1 MLKTRLIALALSAF
15 LTTNLFAAQPS
26 YVSALA
32 DAYMAAYYER
42 FPEQATMAGIAG
54 ARHDR
59 LSDNSAAAIVRWQS
73 VQDAFLTLLADVDA
87 NALWGTPDWITYGFL
102 RETLEAS
109 RGTRICRSELW
120 PVNQM
125 SGWQVGLANLANTQ
139 PVSNDEQ
146 RRAAIARFSAIPK
159 ALENERA
166 NLREGLRLGYSTPRR
181 NVGLVV
187 EQLDKLVATP
197 VAESPFFAPA
207 KRANDAAFTAEWT
220 KLVSEVL
227 YPAIAKHRDFLRDE
241 YAPKARVTIAVK
253 DHPNGVECYRAA
265 YRSYSTLSRE
275 PQEVFDLGMRTVKAN
290 EARMRALGK
299 ELFGT
304 DDLAEI
310 KRRIQNDAENK
321 FTTRDE
327 VRKFAEESVE
337 RGKAAIP
344 QWFGIVPKAPVVV
357 QPIPE
362 YREKTASDSY
372 QRASD
377 DGSRPGTYHIKL
389 YQPETQQ
396 RGVVERTAFHETY
409 PGHHLQIAIAQERTA
424 AHPITRFVGNSG
436 FSEGWARYT
445 EALAEEMK
453 LYATKHGRVGRL
465 GWPAR
470 GMVIDP
476 GIHVLGWTAE
486 QAKAF
491 ALESGTMSEDG
502 VTALIDRVV
511 VWPAQLTAYDSGGL
525 EITALRAQAEQ
536 ALGAK
541 FDIRKFHDAVLGDGS
556 VTLPMLRT
564 KIERWIEGQ
573 K

>member
-1 MLKTRLIALALSAF
+1 MRKLALLLLLALPAS
-15 LTTNLFAAQPS
+15 AAQPA
-26 YVSALA
+26 YVTALA

-59 LSDNSAAAIVRWQS
+59 VTDNSAAGIARWQA
-73 VQDAFLTLLADVDA
+73 VQDAFLTLLAEVDP
-87 NALWGTPDWITYGFL
+87 NTLWGSPEWITHGFL

-109 RGTRICRSELW
+109 RGTRVCRSELW

-125 SGWQVGLANLANTQ
+125 SGWQVGLANLANGQ
-139 PVSNDEQ
+139 PVTTDEQ
-146 RRAAIARFSAIPK
+146 RRAAIARFSALPK
-159 ALENERA
+159 TLENEMT

-187 EQLDKLVATP
+187 EQLDKLLATP
-197 VAESPFFAPA
+197 VADSPFFSPA
-207 KRANDAAFTAEWT
+207 KRANDPAFTTQWT
-220 KLVSEVL
+220 ALVSQTL
-227 YPAIAKHRDFLRDE
+227 YPAIARYRDFLRDE
-241 YAPKARVTIAVK
+241 YQPKARVTIAVK
-253 DHPNGVECYRAA
+253 DHPNGVDCYRAA
-265 YRSYSTLSRE
+265 YRSYSTLRRE

-290 EARMRALGK
+290 ETKMRALGK

-304 DDLAEI
+304 DDLAAI
-310 KRRIQNDAENK
+310 KQRIRTDRENK
-321 FTTRDE
+321 FATRDE
-327 VRKFAEESVE
+327 VRKFAEESVA
-337 RGKAAIP
+337 RAKAAVP
-344 QWFGIVPKAPVVV
+344 RWFGIVPKTDVVI

-389 YQPETQQ
+389 YQPEEQQ

-424 AHPITRFVGNSG
+424 VHPITRFVGNSG

-445 EALAEEMK
+445 EALSEEMK

-476 GIHVLGWTAE
+476 GILVLGWTRE
-486 QAKAF
+486 QAIAF
-491 ALESGTMSEDG
+491 ALESGTMTEESASSL
-502 VTALIDRVV
+502 VDRVV

-525 EITALRAQAEQ
+525 EITALREQAEK
-536 ALGAK
+536 ALGQK

-564 KIERWIEGQ
+564 KIERWIEEQ
-573 K
+573 RLP

>member
-1 MLKTRLIALALSAF
+1 MKPRLIALALLAFTALNASAAKPAYI
-15 LTTNLFAAQPS
+15 T
-26 YVSALA
+26 ALA

-42 FPEQATMAGIAG
+42 FPEAATMAGLAD

-59 LSDNSAAAIVRWQS
+59 VTDNSPAALARWQS
-73 VQDAFLTLLADVDA
+73 VQDAFLTLIAEVDPKS
-87 NALWGTPDWITYGFL
+87 LWGTPEWITYGFL

-109 RGTRICRSELW
+109 RGTRVCRSELW

-125 SGWQVGLANLANTQ
+125 SGWQVSIANLANTQ
-139 PVSNDEQ
+139 PVTNDEQ
-146 RRAAIARFSAIPK
+146 RRAAIARFSAFPRT
-159 ALENERA
+159 LENEIA

-181 NVGLVV
+181 NVGLVI
-187 EQLDKLVATP
+187 EQLDKLLATP
-197 VAESPFFAPA
+197 VAESPFFSPA
-207 KRANDAAFTAEWT
+207 KRASDAAFTTQWT
-220 KLVSEVL
+220 ALVTGTI
-227 YPAIAKHRDFLRDE
+227 YPAITKYRDFLRDE
-241 YAPKARVTIAVK
+241 YHPKARLSIAVK
-253 DHPNGVECYRAA
+253 DHPNGVDCYRAA
-265 YRSYSTLSRE
+265 YRAYSTLQRE
-275 PQEVFDLGMRTVKAN
+275 PQEVFDLGMRAVKAN
-290 EARMRALGK
+290 EGRMRALGK

-304 DDLAEI
+304 DDLAAI
-310 KRRIQNDAENK
+310 KKRIQEDPENK
-321 FTTRDE
+321 FATRDE
-327 VRKFAEESVE
+327 VRKFAEESVA
-337 RGKAAIP
+337 RAKAKVP
-344 QWFGIVPKAPVVV
+344 EWFGLVPKADVVI

-389 YQPETQQ
+389 YQPEQQQ

-424 AHPITRFVGNSG
+424 VHPITRFVGNSG

-445 EALAEEMK
+445 EALSEEMK

-476 GIHVLGWTAE
+476 GLHVLGWTRE
-486 QAKAF
+486 QAIAF
-491 ALESGTMSEDG
+491 ARESGTMTEENASSL
-502 VTALIDRVV
+502 VDRVA

-525 EITALRAQAEQ
+525 EITALREQAEK
-536 ALGAK
+536 ALGKK

-564 KIERWIEGQ
+564 KIERWIEAQ
-573 K
+573 R